1 MRHRILGIATVLALA
16 LGAGVAAASSHEPI
30 RIGQITSLTGTNAN
44 AGKDM
49 ERGVELALE
58 RINNGYAIP
67 MEDGSTKKVGPGLLD
82 GRKIKRI
89 VEDTE
94 SRPQSA
100 MDAVRKLVNS
110 DNVPIVLGEFSSGIT
125 LPTGQFTN
133 KNEVIQFSVGATS
146 PKLRDI
152 GPYFFDSI
160 GTDVLAAEAIAEMAA
175 KDSPKAETF
184 TSITVNNPFGVGV
197 EVNTCKF
204 LKQKYDRE
212 CVTTVRYEREQSDY
226 RAQVNRMFDR
236 NPDAALFT
244 AYGTEARLILRQAY
258 QAGYRD
264 QVQWYAP
271 YITMWTNEVEELP
284 EIANGIKGTQVGVE
298 GDFYNTEYAQP
309 YEKAYGEKPLTAYG
323 AYGYDAMMIVA
334 LAIQKAGTTNPDKL
348 KDVMQ
353 EAAENYKGV
362 TGSKDLDKD
371 GMQVNEQYMYRIYK
385 NGKLQDYSIN

>member
-1 MRHRILGIATVLALA
+1 MTQRILGAASALA
-16 LGAGVAAASSHEPI
+16 LLVGAGTAAAADPVK
-30 RIGQITSLTGTNAN
+30 IGQITSLTGTNAN

-67 MEDGSTKKVGPGLLD
+67 MEDGSSREVGPGLLD

-133 KNEVIQFSVGATS
+133 RNEVIQFSVGATS

-160 GTDVLAAEAIAEMAA
+160 GTDVLAAEAVAEMAA
-175 KDSPKAETF
+175 KDAPEAETF

-204 LKQKYDRE
+204 LEDQYDRE

-226 RAQVNRMFDR
+226 RAQVNRMFNQD
-236 NPDAALFT
+236 PDAALFT

-264 QVQWYAP
+264 AAEWYAP
-271 YITMWTNEVEELP
+271 YITMWTNEVAELP
-284 EIANGIKGTQVGVE
+284 QIAKIGRASCRERVYCEV
-298 GDFYNTEYAQP
+298 
-309 YEKAYGEKPLTAYG
+309 
-323 AYGYDAMMIVA
+323 
-334 LAIQKAGTTNPDKL
+334 
-348 KDVMQ
+348 
-353 EAAENYKGV
+353 
-362 TGSKDLDKD
+362 
-371 GMQVNEQYMYRIYK
+371 
-385 NGKLQDYSIN
+385 

>member
-1 MRHRILGIATVLALA
+1 MNKRTLGIASAVALA
-16 LGAGVAAASSHEPI
+16 LGAGTASAADPI
-30 RIGQITSLTGTNAN
+30 KIGQITSLTGTNAN

-67 MEDGSTKKVGPGLLD
+67 MEDGSTMKIGPGLLD
-82 GRKIKRI
+82 GRKINRI

-125 LPTGQFTN
+125 LPTGQFSN

-160 GTDVLAAEAIAEMAA
+160 GTDVLASEAIAEMAA
-175 KDSPKAETF
+175 KDAPNADKF

-197 EVNTCKF
+197 ETNTCKF
-204 LKQKYDRE
+204 LKQDHGRE

-226 RAQVNRMFDR
+226 RAQVNRMFNQD
-236 NPDAALFT
+236 PDAALFT

-258 QAGYRD
+258 QGGYRD
-264 QVQWYAP
+264 AAEWYAP
-271 YITMWTNEVEELP
+271 YITMWTNEVKDQP
-284 EIANGIKGTQVGVE
+284 KIANGIKGTQVGVE
-298 GDFYNTEYAQP
+298 GDFYSSEYAQP
-309 YEKAYGEKPLTAYG
+309 YEEAYGEEPLTAYG
-323 AYGYDAMMIVA
+323 AYGYDALMIVA
-334 LAIQKAGTTNPDKL
+334 LAIEEAGTTDPDEL

-353 EAAENYKGV
+353 KVSKNYKGV
-362 TGSKDLDKD
+362 TGSKDLDD
-371 GMQVNEQYMYRIYK
+371 NGMQVNEQYMYRIYEDGQLK
-385 NGKLQDYSIN
+385 DYSIQ

>member
-1 MRHRILGIATVLALA
+1 
-16 LGAGVAAASSHEPI
+16 
-30 RIGQITSLTGTNAN
+30 
-44 AGKDM
+44 
-49 ERGVELALE
+49 
-58 RINNGYAIP
+58 

-82 GRKIKRI
+82 GRKIQRI

-133 KNEVIQFSVGATS
+133 KNEVIQFAVGATS

-160 GTDVLAAEAIAEMAA
+160 GTDVLAAEAIAKMAA
-175 KDSPKAETF
+175 KDAPNAEDF

-204 LKQKYDRE
+204 LNQDYGRE

-226 RAQVNRMFDR
+226 RAQVNRMFNKD
-236 NPDAALFT
+236 PDAALFT

-258 QAGYRD
+258 QAGYRE
-264 QVQWYAP
+264 QAEWYAP
-271 YITMWTNEVEELP
+271 YVTMWTNEVEELP
-284 EIANGIKGTQVGVE
+284 QIAEGIKGTQVGVE
-298 GDFYNTEYAQP
+298 GGFYDSEYAQP
-309 YEKAYGEKPLTAYG
+309 YKEEYGEAPLTAYG

-334 LAIQKAGTTNPDKL
+334 LAIEKAGTTDPDEL

-353 EAAENYKGV
+353 SVSVDYRGV
-362 TGSKDLDKD
+362 TGSKDLDGD
-371 GMQVNEQYMYRIYK
+371 GMQKNEQYMYRVYK
-385 NGKLQDYSIN
+385 DGKLQDYELN

>member
-1 MRHRILGIATVLALA
+1 MMARILGAASALA
-16 LGAGVAAASSHEPI
+16 LTLCAGTAMAANPI
-30 RIGQITSLTGTNAN
+30 KIGQITSLTGTNAN

-67 MEDGSTKKVGPGLLD
+67 MEDGSSMKVGPGLLD
-82 GRKIKRI
+82 GRMIKRI

-110 DNVPIVLGEFSSGIT
+110 DNVPIILGEFSSGIT
-125 LPTGQFTN
+125 LPTGQYTN
-133 KNEVIQFSVGATS
+133 KNQVIQFSVGATS

-160 GTDVLAAEAIAEMAA
+160 GTDVLAAEAIARMAA
-175 KDSPKAETF
+175 KDAPDARTF

-197 EVNTCKF
+197 EVNSCKF
-204 LKQKYDRE
+204 LKRDYDRE

-226 RAQVNRMFDR
+226 RAQVNRMFSK

-258 QAGYRD
+258 QAGYRE
-264 QVQWYAP
+264 QAKWYAP

-284 EIANGIKGTQVGVE
+284 QIADGIKGTQVGVA
-298 GDFYNTEYAQP
+298 GDFYDNEYAKP
-309 YEKAYGEKPLTAYG
+309 YKDAYGEKPLTAYG
-323 AYGYDAMMIVA
+323 AYGYDAMMMVA
-334 LAIQKAGTTNPDKL
+334 LAIEKAGTTDPGKL

-353 EAAENYKGV
+353 DVSTNYKGV
-362 TGSKDLDKD
+362 TGSKDLDSD
-371 GMQVNEQYMYRIYK
+371 GMQKNEQYMYRIYK
-385 NGKLQDYSIN
+385 DGKLQDYSID

>member
-1 MRHRILGIATVLALA
+1 MRYRHLLGAASALVLC
-16 LGAGVAAASSHEPI
+16 LGAGAAAAEPI
-30 RIGQITSLTGTNAN
+30 TIGQITSLTGTNAN

-58 RINNGYAIP
+58 RINNGYEIP
-67 MEDGSTKKVGPGLLD
+67 MEEGSAQEVGPGLLD
-82 GRKIKRI
+82 GREVERI

-110 DNVPIVLGEFSSGIT
+110 DDVPIVLGEFSSGIT

-133 KNEVIQFSVGATS
+133 ENEIIQFAVGATS

-160 GTDVLAAEAIAEMAA
+160 GTDVLAAEAVAEMAA
-175 KDSPKAETF
+175 KDAEDAETF
-184 TSITVNNPFGVGV
+184 SSITVNNPFGVGV
-197 EVNTCKF
+197 EKNTCQF
-204 LKQKYDRE
+204 LEEDYGRE

-236 NPDAALFT
+236 DPDAALFT
-244 AYGTEARLILRQAY
+244 AYGTEARLILRQAH

-264 QVQWYAP
+264 DAQWYAP
-271 YITMWTNEVEELP
+271 YITMWTNEVEEMP
-284 EIANGIKGTQVGVE
+284 QIADGIKGTQVGVE
-298 GDFYNTEYAQP
+298 GDFYDTEYAQP
-309 YEKAYGEKPLTAYG
+309 YEEEYGEKPLTAYG

-334 LAIQKAGTTNPDKL
+334 LAIEEAGTTDPDEL
-348 KDVMQ
+348 KDVMRDVSK
-353 EAAENYKGV
+353 NYRGV
-362 TGSKDLDKD
+362 TGSKDLDED
-371 GMQVNEQYMYRIYK
+371 GMQVNEQYMYRIYRD
-385 NGKLQDYSIN
+385 GELQDYSVN

>member
-1 MRHRILGIATVLALA
+1 MMHRILVAASALA
-16 LGAGVAAASSHEPI
+16 LILGAGAAAASEHNPVK
-30 RIGQITSLTGTNAN
+30 IGQITSLTGTNAN

-49 ERGVELALE
+49 ERGVEMALE

-67 MEDGSTKKVGPGLLD
+67 LEDGSTMEIGPGLLD
-82 GRKIKRI
+82 GRKIERI

-125 LPTGQFTN
+125 LPTGQFSN
-133 KNEVIQFSVGATS
+133 KNQVIQFAVGATS

-160 GTDVLAAEAIAEMAA
+160 GTDVIAAEAVAKMASQDTDA
-175 KDSPKAETF
+175 QKFS
-184 TSITVNNPFGVGV
+184 SITVNNPFGVGV

-204 LKQKYDRE
+204 LENKYDRE

-226 RAQVNRMFDR
+226 RAQVNRMFNQD
-236 NPDAALFT
+236 PGAALFT

-264 QVQWYAP
+264 KAEWYAP
-271 YITMWTNEVEELP
+271 YMTMWTNEVEELP
-284 EIANGIKGTQVGVE
+284 KIAGGIKGTVVGVS
-298 GDFYNTEYAQP
+298 GGFYESEYAQP
-309 YEKAYGEKPLTAYG
+309 YQDEYGEKPLTAYG

-334 LAIQKAGTTNPDKL
+334 MAIEEAGTTNPDQV

-353 EAAENYKGV
+353 DVSMNYKGV
-362 TGSKDLDKD
+362 TGSKDLDAD
-371 GMQVNEQYMYRIYK
+371 GMQKNEQYMYRIYK
-385 NGKLQDYSIN
+385 DGELHDYELN

>member
-1 MRHRILGIATVLALA
+1 MRYRHLVGAASALVLC
-16 LGAGVAAASSHEPI
+16 LGAGAAAAEPI
-30 RIGQITSLTGTNAN
+30 KIGQITSLTGTNAN

-58 RINNGYAIP
+58 RINNGYEIP
-67 MEDGSTKKVGPGLLD
+67 MEDGSAQEVGPGLLD
-82 GRKIKRI
+82 GRKVERI

-133 KNEVIQFSVGATS
+133 ENEIIQFAVGATS

-160 GTDVLAAEAIAEMAA
+160 GTDVLAAEAVAELAS
-175 KDSPKAETF
+175 KDAEDAETF

-197 EVNTCKF
+197 EKNTCRF
-204 LKQKYDRE
+204 LEEDYGRE

-226 RAQVNRMFDR
+226 RAQVNRMFNQD
-236 NPDAALFT
+236 PDAALFT
-244 AYGTEARLILRQAY
+244 AYGTEARLILRQAH

-264 QVQWYAP
+264 DVQWYAP
-271 YITMWTNEVEELP
+271 YITMWTNEVAELP
-284 EIANGIKGTQVGVE
+284 EIANGIIGTQVGVE
-298 GDFYNTEYAQP
+298 GDFYDTEYAQP
-309 YEKAYGEKPLTAYG
+309 YEEEYGEKPLTAYG

-334 LAIQKAGTTNPDKL
+334 LAIEEAGTTNPDEL
-348 KDVMQ
+348 KDVMRDVSK
-353 EAAENYKGV
+353 NYQGV
-362 TGSKDLDKD
+362 TGSKDLDED

-385 NGKLQDYSIN
+385 GGELQDYSVN